1 MSTRRNFIASTAV
14 LAGAFVT
21 LIAPY
26 FSPAFAQSWPQKPV
40 TIVVPFA
47 PGGNTDGI
55 ARLAAQRL
63 TETFGKQFIVE
74 NRGGASGAIAAE
86 QILRADADGYTLFVA
101 ALPVM
106 AIVPAMNKVKY
117 DPIKDFAPISNI
129 ATNPF
134 VLVVNEAFPAKT
146 LPEFIAHV
154 KSQNGKLSYAS
165 AGTGSLTHLSMA
177 LFLKQAGIE
186 MIHVGYRGNAPA
198 LADVIAGHVPAMFSN
213 LADVLPQMSTGKLRL
228 LAVSSEKRV
237 SQAPDVPTVAE
248 SGYPKFKTQ
257 TWNGLLA
264 RKGTPQDV
272 IDKVAQEMAKAAKDP
287 KFIERLAGFG
297 ADAQGNT
304 PQEFAKMIADDVVL
318 WAEAVEVAGVKQQ

>member
-1 MSTRRNFIASTAV
+1 MITRRHIV
-14 LAGAFVT
+14 AFVSGLAAACLVT
-21 LIAPY
+21 
-26 FSPAFAQSWPQKPV
+26 PALAQAWPQRPV

-63 TETFGKQFIVE
+63 TEAFGKQFIIE

-86 QILRADADGYTLFVA
+86 QVVRAEPVGYSLFVA

-106 AIVPAMNKVKY
+106 AIVPAMRKVNY

-134 VLVVNEAFPAKT
+134 VLVVNEAVPAKT
-146 LPEFIAHV
+146 LAEFIAYV

-198 LADVIAGHVPAMFSN
+198 LTDVIAGQVPAMFSN
-213 LADVLPQMSTGKLRL
+213 LADVLPQMSSGKLRL

-248 SGYPKFKTQ
+248 SGYPTFKTQ
-257 TWNGLLA
+257 TWNGLMA
-264 RKGTPQDV
+264 RKGTPQEV
-272 IDKVAQEMAKAAKDP
+272 IDKVAQEIARAAKDP
-287 KFIERLAGFG
+287 KFVEQLSHFG
-297 ADAQGNT
+297 ADALGNT
-304 PQEFAKMIADDVVL
+304 PDEFAKMIASDVAL
-318 WAEAVEVAGVKQQ
+318 WAEAVDVAGVKQQ

>member
-1 MSTRRNFIASTAV
+1 MLKHRNV
-14 LAGAFVT
+14 LAATVMASLVAIGFT
-21 LIAPY
+21 AP
-26 FSPAFAQSWPQKPV
+26 AAAQAWPQKPV

-86 QILRADADGYTLFVA
+86 QITRAEPDGYTLFVA

-117 DPIKDFAPISNI
+117 DPVKDFAPISNI

-146 LPEFIAHV
+146 LAEFIAHV
-154 KSQNGKLSYAS
+154 KTQDGKLSYAS

-213 LADVLPQMSTGKLRL
+213 LADVLPQMSSGKLRL

-264 RKGTPQDV
+264 RKGTPQEV
-272 IDKVAQEMAKAAKDP
+272 IDKVAQEIAKAAKDP
-287 KFIERLAGFG
+287 KFIEKLAGFG

-304 PQEFAKMIADDVVL
+304 PQEFAKMIADDVAL
-318 WAEAVEVAGVKQQ
+318 WAEAVDVAGVKQQ

>member
-1 MSTRRNFIASTAV
+1 MLKHRNV
-14 LAGAFVT
+14 LAATVMASLVAIGFT
-21 LIAPY
+21 AP
-26 FSPAFAQSWPQKPV
+26 AAAQAWPQKPV

-86 QILRADADGYTLFVA
+86 QITRAEPDGYTLFVA

-117 DPIKDFAPISNI
+117 DPVKDFAPISNI

-146 LPEFIAHV
+146 LAEFIAHV
-154 KSQNGKLSYAS
+154 KTQDGKLSYAS

-213 LADVLPQMSTGKLRL
+213 LADVLPQMSSGKLRL

-264 RKGTPQDV
+264 RKGTPQEV
-272 IDKVAQEMAKAAKDP
+272 IDKVAEEIAKAAKDP
-287 KFIERLAGFG
+287 KFIEKLAGFG

-304 PQEFAKMIADDVVL
+304 PQEFAKMIADDVAL

>member
-1 MSTRRNFIASTAV
+1 MSTRRNVLSTLVAGLALIGLAAGGATQAS
-14 LAGAFVT
+14 
-21 LIAPY
+21 
-26 FSPAFAQSWPQKPV
+26 AQAWPQKPV
-40 TIVVPFA
+40 TVVVPFA

-86 QILRADADGYTLFVA
+86 QILRTEADGYTLFVA

-106 AIVPAMNKVKY
+106 AIVPAISKVKY
-117 DPIKDFAPISNI
+117 DPIKDFVPISNI

-146 LPEFIAHV
+146 LAEFIAHV
-154 KSQNGKLSYAS
+154 KTQNGKLSYAS

-213 LADVLPQMSTGKLRL
+213 LADVLPQMSSGKLRL

-264 RKGTPQDV
+264 RKGTPQEV
-272 IDKVAQEMAKAAKDP
+272 VDKVAAEIAKAAKDP
-287 KFIERLAGFG
+287 KFVEKLAGFG
-297 ADAQGNT
+297 ADAHGNT
-304 PQEFAKMIADDVVL
+304 PQEFAKMIADDVAL
-318 WAEAVEVAGVKQQ
+318 WAEAVEIAGVKQQ

>member
-1 MSTRRNFIASTAV
+1 MLKYRNV
-14 LAGAFVT
+14 LAATVMTSLVAVGFT
-21 LIAPY
+21 AP
-26 FSPAFAQSWPQKPV
+26 AAAQAWPQKPV

-86 QILRADADGYTLFVA
+86 QITRAEPDGYTLFVA

-146 LPEFIAHV
+146 LAEFIAHV
-154 KSQNGKLSYAS
+154 KTQDGKLSYAS

-213 LADVLPQMSTGKLRL
+213 LADVLPQMSSGKLRL

-264 RKGTPQDV
+264 RKGTPQEV
-272 IDKVAQEMAKAAKDP
+272 IDKVAEEIAKAAKDP
-287 KFIERLAGFG
+287 KFIEKLAGFG

-304 PQEFAKMIADDVVL
+304 PQEFAKMIADDVAL

>member
-1 MSTRRNFIASTAV
+1 MSTRWNVLSTFVAGLASIGFA
-14 LAGAFVT
+14 AG
-21 LIAPY
+21 
-26 FSPAFAQSWPQKPV
+26 FATQASAQAWPQKPV

-55 ARLAAQRL
+55 GRLAAQRL

-86 QILRADADGYTLFVA
+86 QILRTDADGYTLFVA

-106 AIVPAMNKVKY
+106 AIVPAISKVKY
-117 DPIKDFAPISNI
+117 DPIKDFVPISNI
-129 ATNPF
+129 AVNPF

-146 LPEFIAHV
+146 LAEFIAHV
-154 KSQNGKLSYAS
+154 KTQNGKLSYAS

-213 LADVLPQMSTGKLRL
+213 LADVLPQMSSGKLRL

-257 TWNGLLA
+257 TWNGLMA

-272 IDKVAQEMAKAAKDP
+272 IDKVAAEMAKAAKDP
-287 KFIERLAGFG
+287 KFVEKLAGFG

-304 PQEFAKMIADDVVL
+304 PQEFAKMIADDVAL
-318 WAEAVEVAGVKQQ
+318 WAEAVEIAGVKQQ

>member
-1 MSTRRNFIASTAV
+1 MLKHRNV
-14 LAGAFVT
+14 LAATVMTSLVAVGFT
-21 LIAPY
+21 AP
-26 FSPAFAQSWPQKPV
+26 AAAQAWPQKPV

-86 QILRADADGYTLFVA
+86 QITRAEPDGYTLFVA

-117 DPIKDFAPISNI
+117 DPVKDFAPISNI

-146 LPEFIAHV
+146 LAEFIAHV
-154 KSQNGKLSYAS
+154 KTQDGKLSYAS

-213 LADVLPQMSTGKLRL
+213 LADVLPQMSSGKLRL

-264 RKGTPQDV
+264 RKGTPQEV
-272 IDKVAQEMAKAAKDP
+272 IDKVAEEIAKAAKDP
-287 KFIERLAGFG
+287 KFIEKLAGFG

-304 PQEFAKMIADDVVL
+304 PQEFAKMIADDVAL

>member
-1 MSTRRNFIASTAV
+1 MSTRRNFITSTAV
-14 LAGAFVT
+14 LAAGFVT
-21 LIAPY
+21 LIAPH

-63 TETFGKQFIVE
+63 TDTFGKQFIVE

-146 LPEFIAHV
+146 LAEFIAHV